1 MEIKSLLEAN
11 FIKKNVIFLVNA
23 SGFSILFYTFFV
35 IYVGWIWYEIIQEI
49 E

>member
-23 SGFSILFYTFFV
+23 SGFSILFYTFLLSML
-35 IYVGWIWYEIIQEI
+35 VGYGMK
-49 E
+49 